1 MTAQKSII
9 FDASTLI
16 SLSMN
21 GLYDELRDLKK
32 NFEGHFLFQKEVK
45 LEVVDNP
52 LQIKKFKLE
61 ALNINALLDE
71 KVIEL
76 PECLGIIEKEV
87 SKKSSELLDN
97 ANSIFREGDRTIHIL
112 DLGETSCIALSKIL
126 TERGIKNIVAVDER
140 TTRMLCEK
148 PENLKKLLE
157 RKLHTRI
164 NYDKNKTKNFQGI
177 NIVRSSELIYFANK
191 KNLTK
196 LKGKKA
202 LEAFLY
208 ALKSKGCSIS
218 FREID
223 EMIK

>member
-32 NFEGHFLFQKEVK
+32 NFEGHFLFPKEVK

>member
-1 MTAQKSII
+1 MTSDKSII
-9 FDASTLI
+9 FDASSLI

-21 GLYDELRDLKK
+21 GLYDELRNLKK
-32 NFEGHFLFQKEVK
+32 NFDGHFIIPKEVK

-76 PECLGIIEKEV
+76 PECLGITEKEV

-97 ANSIFREGDRTIHIL
+97 ANSTFKEKDRIIHIL

-148 PENLKKLLE
+148 PENLKKLLCK
-157 RKLHTRI
+157 KLHTKI
-164 NYDKNKTKNFQGI
+164 DFNKEKTKQFQGI
-177 NIVRSSELIYFANK
+177 KIVRSCELIYFANK

-196 LKGKKA
+196 LQGKKA

-218 FREID
+218 FEEIE